1 MMLIQSTPYAIKL
14 SPLSLAGGVLSGVEG
29 ERVGERVEA
38 QRLGGY
44 SELSTPSLAL
54 PLLGGG
60 DFFFIIMGLIEAHP
74 PTFT

>member
-54 PLLGGG
+54 PPARWR
-60 DFFFIIMGLIEAHP
+60 GLFLYYNGID
-74 PTFT
+74 